1 MQEGHKKMN
10 EDMEAIARMR
20 AITISREYGSGG
32 GEIAARLA
40 QRLGWQLVDH
50 EVVVEVAKA
59 LGVSE
64 AEVEARDEYTEGL
77 VSRILSSLQMV
88 EPIMLAGTVTLPV
101 ADEQKYRDALYN
113 VVEAAV
119 AQGHVVIVG
128 RGSQML
134 LAKRRD
140 VLHARIVA
148 PLDLRTAYVMQ
159 REGLNE
165 NDARAR
171 IQLKDRDRIRYLQAE
186 YHQSPEDAHLYD
198 LVVNTGIIDLDSA
211 VDLIVLALERKA
223 EKLAI
228 PTGKLGPA
236 EGMPRYP
243 GRPGDFRPPE
253 HMAEEPEG

>member
-1 MQEGHKKMN
+1 MN
-10 EDMEAIARMR
+10 EGMEAIARMR

-32 GEIAARLA
+32 GEVATRLA
-40 QRLGWQLVDH
+40 QRLGWQLIDH

-88 EPIMLAGTVTLPV
+88 EPIMLVNSATLPV

-113 VVEAAV
+113 VVKAAV
-119 AQGHVVIVG
+119 AQKHVVIVK

-148 PLDLRTAYVMQ
+148 PLD
-159 REGLNE
+159 
-165 NDARAR
+165 
-171 IQLKDRDRIRYLQAE
+171 
-186 YHQSPEDAHLYD
+186 
-198 LVVNTGIIDLDSA
+198 
-211 VDLIVLALERKA
+211 
-223 EKLAI
+223 
-228 PTGKLGPA
+228 
-236 EGMPRYP
+236 
-243 GRPGDFRPPE
+243 
-253 HMAEEPEG
+253 